1 MKREFLNLGRQP
13 LSNKFLKKEQFKDE
27 FFFDLI
33 ILFDEETKLVSM
45 KNFVE
50 PELNFNN
57 QYPYW
62 TSKSIPMVK
71 HFEDTATM
79 LREQYKPNKVL
90 EIGSND
96 GTFIKNFNREDSICV
111 EPCGNFAKYTN
122 EKLNYKT
129 YSDYWNFDLS
139 KQIKNENGK
148 MDLIYSANC
157 ISHINDLDNVF
168 RGVKNIL
175 SNKGIFV
182 FEDPSCLSVMKRNSY
197 DQIYDEHPHLFSVI
211 SLNNLLEKYGLT
223 LFRVDN
229 LEVHGGSNRIFVKH
243 IDNKYQEVEFSVED
257 NLKRE
262 KEFGL
267 NDFITYQKFAERVE
281 KSKRDLLEL
290 LKNAK
295 DSNKKVMCIGAT
307 CKSSVIFNYC
317 GIDESL
323 IQCIS
328 DTTPDKQNLFHPG
341 THIPIVD
348 RKDININDYDYVFLG
363 AWNFKDYIIKNEKDF
378 KGKFITHVPEV
389 HCV

>member
-139 KQIKNENGK
+139 KQMK
-148 MDLIYSANC
+148 M
-157 ISHINDLDNVF
+157 
-168 RGVKNIL
+168 
-175 SNKGIFV
+175 
-182 FEDPSCLSVMKRNSY
+182 
-197 DQIYDEHPHLFSVI
+197 
-211 SLNNLLEKYGLT
+211 EKW
-223 LFRVDN
+223 
-229 LEVHGGSNRIFVKH
+229 I
-243 IDNKYQEVEFSVED
+243 
-257 NLKRE
+257 
-262 KEFGL
+262 
-267 NDFITYQKFAERVE
+267 
-281 KSKRDLLEL
+281 
-290 LKNAK
+290 
-295 DSNKKVMCIGAT
+295 
-307 CKSSVIFNYC
+307 
-317 GIDESL
+317 
-323 IQCIS
+323 
-328 DTTPDKQNLFHPG
+328 
-341 THIPIVD
+341 
-348 RKDININDYDYVFLG
+348 
-363 AWNFKDYIIKNEKDF
+363 
-378 KGKFITHVPEV
+378 
-389 HCV
+389 